1 MRTANFPA
9 SERPTIVAVIVSLF
23 VCGAVSGTTANTLA
37 GVSAAA
43 GDLTLMLSFYALIV
57 FGLHLIQGLALARP
71 AAVRRWNALILLGI
85 TAVSCWM
92 VVLGPVNQTLK
103 TAAAFAPACVLTGLI
118 FGPWRGLR
126 PASGRPPKDRVSK

>member
-9 SERPTIVAVIVSLF
+9 SERSTLVAVIVSLF
-23 VCGAVSGTTANTLA
+23 VCGAVSGTTADALA
-37 GVSAAA
+37 GVSAVA

-71 AAVRRWNALILLGI
+71 AAIRRWNALVLLGI

-92 VVLGPVNQTLK
+92 VVLGPANQALK
-103 TAAAFAPACVLTGLI
+103 TTAALAPACVLIGLI